1 MVKNTDTCITFV
13 RVMILVGFIF
23 GLKTPVDIN
32 RF

>member
-1 MVKNTDTCITFV
+1 MPLSSSFMHLS
-13 RVMILVGFIF
+13 MILVGFIF